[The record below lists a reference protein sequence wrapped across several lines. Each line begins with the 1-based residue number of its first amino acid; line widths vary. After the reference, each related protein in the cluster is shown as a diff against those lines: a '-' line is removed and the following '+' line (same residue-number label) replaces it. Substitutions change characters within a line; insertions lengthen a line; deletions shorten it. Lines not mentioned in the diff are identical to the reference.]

1 MNRND
6 QSRQR
11 PLATSTAERIAVII
25 EAAERAAESVIDDAE
40 EQAARHLEEARA
52 HANRIAAEHLR
63 ELAERLDPP
72 GASGPRAGGH
82 LKPVEPPPS
91 EGDGSEF
98 EAPAERPPRRR
109 SNLAGARLLATQM
122 AVSGSSREE
131 IANRLR
137 TEFGIEDSTAILDAI
152 LGPEREQQ

>member
-1 MNRND
+1 LNRKD
-6 QSRQR
+6 QSRER

-52 HANRIAAEHLR
+52 QANRIAADHLR
-63 ELAERLDPP
+63 EVADRLDPP
-72 GASGPRAGGH
+72 GGPRLRAGGH
-82 LKPVEPPPS
+82 LKPVEPAPS
-91 EGDGSEF
+91 EEEDSG
-98 EAPAERPPRRR
+98 AEPGPERLSGQR

-122 AVSGSSREE
+122 AVSGSSRDE
-131 IANRLR
+131 ISERLE

-152 LGPEREQQ
+152 LGPEREE

>member
-1 MNRND
+1 LSQKD
-6 QSRQR
+6 QSPQR

-40 EQAARHLEEARA
+40 EQAARHIEEARTQ
-52 HANRIAAEHLR
+52 ANRIAADRLR
-63 ELAERLDPP
+63 ELADRLDPSDAQP
-72 GASGPRAGGH
+72 RGPVH
-82 LKPVEPPPS
+82 LKPVESPPGDEE
-91 EGDGSEF
+91 EGVEEEQSQ
-98 EAPAERPPRRR
+98 ASPPRR

-131 IANRLR
+131 IAERLR

-152 LGPEREQQ
+152 LGPEKEPE